1 MTQSQSN
8 SLTFQEL
15 ILRLQ
20 SFWAERGCVLQQPY
34 DVEVGAGTM
43 APETFLRVLGPKPYK
58 VAYVQPSRRPADG
71 RYGENPNR
79 LFKHMQLQVILKPPP
94 ENVQELYLE
103 SLGAIGIDLRQ
114 HDIKFEEDNWESPT
128 LGAWGIGWQVM
139 LDGLEITQFT
149 YFQQC
154 GGVDLDPISA
164 ELTYGLERI
173 AAFLQDVDSIYD
185 IVWARD
191 PESGAAGD
199 AMATC
204 GWPMSCSF
212 PCTTS
217 NLPTWRRPGSTLS
230 CTKPSAKRCWRSMQ
244 LKAGAEKPHPS
255 QRTVEAGSR
264 PEKKRFPLL
273 AAYDL
278 CLKCSHLFN
287 ILDARGAISVTERV
301 GVIARVRALAVGIAK
316 AGWISTAS
324 LQRSRRRTGTGDEQR
339 RRSAAG
345 AD

>member
-1 MTQSQSN
+1 MTQSNPN

-20 SFWAERGCVLQQPY
+20 TFWAERGCVLQQPY

-43 APETFLRVLGPKPYK
+43 APETFLRVLGPRPYK
-58 VAYVQPSRRPADG
+58 GAYVQPSRRPADG
-71 RYGENPNR
+71 RYGENLNR
-79 LFKHMQLQVILKPPP
+79 LYKHTQLQVILKPPP

-103 SLGAIGIDLRQ
+103 SLGAMGIDLRQ

-154 GGVDLDPISA
+154 GGVDLDPISV

-173 AAFLQDVDSIYD
+173 SAFLQDVDSIYD
-185 IVWARD
+185 IVWTRD
-191 PESGAAGD
+191 PDTGNVTKYSDVRLADELQLSVYNFE
-199 AMATC
+199 MADVASAWKHFELYEAE
-204 GWPMSCSF
+204 GKA
-212 PCTTS
+212 
-217 NLPTWRRPGSTLS
+217 LLDQYAELS
-230 CTKPSAKRCWRSMQ
+230 RNKVPVA
-244 LKAGAEKPHPS
+244 
-255 QRTVEAGSR
+255 
-264 PEKKRFPLL
+264 EKKRFPLL
-273 AAYDL
+273 GAYEL

-316 AGWISTAS
+316 AWVDQQKSESAHS
-324 LQRSRRRTGTGDEQR
+324 EKSDEPEPVR
-339 RRSAAG
+339 EKMKKKEKLSPVSAVRL
-345 AD
+345 